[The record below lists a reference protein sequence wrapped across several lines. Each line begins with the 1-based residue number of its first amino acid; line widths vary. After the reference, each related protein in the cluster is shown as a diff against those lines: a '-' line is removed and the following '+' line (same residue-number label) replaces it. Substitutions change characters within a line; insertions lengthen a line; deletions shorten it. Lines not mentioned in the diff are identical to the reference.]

1 MKKKKLVG
9 LTASL
14 ALGTALIL
22 TMTACGSST
31 NDLIGKEYAPTAP
44 SMSSVSLTALDDYT
58 IDGMDDFGI
67 ITAHKDVTPE
77 ATDTEQYPDTETN
90 CLLYDA
96 TANKQIASTTKTE
109 GYISSAS
116 SVYVKMTDGL
126 YCYTETSETTG
137 EPTYIYYGKSG
148 VVKTSNELITPPVNS
163 SDRSVTFAD
172 GTVLVVAEDGTVNTY
187 TPGIKPVFM
196 PEVFEEYK
204 DVYVQSLGGTSYRV
218 WNAKGEIVRE
228 VDLDKEMNKPAI
240 ALDVENW
247 TVGNSRFE
255 QYMVALP
262 DDAADYDFIYG
273 DFSSGTSAS
282 RFKVDL
288 VTKSYNFENGKVKEY
303 NVDFVVS
310 SVNPNPASEDG
321 VFLSVQTISDKQ
333 ISASRTY
340 QYYGEDL
347 KVRVDLQKLLP
358 DCNKVEIDGD
368 YVVLSSPAAINVY
381 QDGKLVGSADAAA
394 DVTFQDGYF
403 VQTVGSN
410 KYIYTL
416 DGSHIFEGVTSSA
429 SLGEKLY
436 HNIFNGI
443 IYYTVKEEVTT
454 TSASGTTTQGVE
466 IVYAYA
472 NGSET
477 RLGEGTYSNRWIT
490 IENTVDDETTSTV
503 YYAGYT
509 DAVVSN
515 LSGLSDVEASAT
527 NGETS
532 YFLYRYNETVESGS
546 GDSVTTETVTKYVL
560 VTVTEPAK

>member
-58 IDGMDDFGI
+58 VTGLDKYGLATAYQYERLETPTADGKNYTF
-67 ITAHKDVTPE
+67 T
-77 ATDTEQYPDTETN
+77 Y
-90 CLLYDA
+90 LLYDVV
-96 TANKQIASTTKTE
+96 ANKAVATKTVNQASPSSSSVFAKVTDGIYRAANTSADGE
-109 GYISSAS
+109 VVDYNYYAKTGVAKTTEEYVLSAS
-116 SVYVKMTDGL
+116 GS
-126 YCYTETSETTG
+126 
-137 EPTYIYYGKSG
+137 I
-148 VVKTSNELITPPVNS
+148 
-163 SDRSVTFAD
+163 VTFKD
-172 GTVLVVAEDGTVNTY
+172 GTKLIVQEDGSVSTI
-187 TPGIKPVFM
+187 PLSIQPVFT
-196 PEVFEEYK
+196 PEVFDELG
-204 DVYVQSLGGTSYRV
+204 DVYIQTIDDNGVWHRV
-218 WNAKGEIVRE
+218 WSDEGKILRE
-228 VDLDKEMNKPAI
+228 VNINKELEVPS
-240 ALDVENW
+240 
-247 TVGNSRFE
+247 TVNDQDMEMWFIGNSYFV
-255 QYMVALP
+255 QYSVRLP
-262 DDAADYDFIYG
+262 DDAAKYDYADG
-273 DFSSGTSAS
+273 AS
-282 RFKVDL
+282 KYDL
-288 VTKSYNFENGKVKEY
+288 VTKSYNFKTGKVKEY

-310 SVNPNPASEDG
+310 SYNPNPASADG

-381 QDGKLVGSADAAA
+381 QDGELVGFADAAA

-416 DGSHIFEGVTSSA
+416 DGSRIFEGVTSSA

-454 TSASGTTTQGVE
+454 TSASGTTTQAVE

-503 YYAGYT
+503 YYAGYS
-509 DAVVSN
+509 DAIVSN
-515 LSGLSDVEASAT
+515 LSGSSDVEASAT

>member
-44 SMSSVSLTALDDYT
+44 SMSSVSLTALDGYT
-58 IDGMDDFGI
+58 VTGLDKYGLATAYQYERLETPTADGKNHTF
-67 ITAHKDVTPE
+67 T
-77 ATDTEQYPDTETN
+77 Y
-90 CLLYDA
+90 LLYDVV
-96 TANKQIASTTKTE
+96 ANKAVATKTVNQAGTSYSSVFTKVTDGIYRVANTSADGKAVDYTYYAKE
-109 GYISSAS
+109 GDVKTTEEYVSSAS
-116 SVYVKMTDGL
+116 GSIVTFKDG
-126 YCYTETSETTG
+126 T
-137 EPTYIYYGKSG
+137 
-148 VVKTSNELITPPVNS
+148 ELIVQ
-163 SDRSVTFAD
+163 
-172 GTVLVVAEDGTVNTY
+172 EDGSVSTIQLGIQPVFTPEEFDELGDVYIETIETILDDNSVWHRVWSDEGKILREVNINKELEVPSTVNDQD
-187 TPGIKPVFM
+187 M
-196 PEVFEEYK
+196 EVWF
-204 DVYVQSLGGTSYRV
+204 
-218 WNAKGEIVRE
+218 I
-228 VDLDKEMNKPAI
+228 
-240 ALDVENW
+240 
-247 TVGNSRFE
+247 GNSYFV
-255 QYMVALP
+255 QYSVRLP
-262 DDAADYDFIYG
+262 DDAAKYDYAAD
-273 DFSSGTSAS
+273 TS
-282 RFKVDL
+282 KYDL
-288 VTKSYNFENGKVKEY
+288 VTKSYNFKTGKVKEY

-310 SVNPNPASEDG
+310 SYNPNPASADG

-381 QDGKLVGSADAAA
+381 QDGELVGSADAAA

-416 DGSHIFEGVTSSA
+416 DGSRIFEGISDTAGVSNA
-429 SLGEKLY
+429 SLGEKVY

-443 IYYTVKEEVTT
+443 IYYTVKEEVAT
-454 TSASGTTTQGVE
+454 TSASGTTTQEVE

-472 NGSET
+472 NGSEM
-477 RLGEGTYSNRWIT
+477 RLGEGTYSDRWIT

-503 YYAGYT
+503 YYAGYS
-509 DAVVSN
+509 DAIVSN
-515 LSGLSDVEASAT
+515 LSGSRDAAPSAT

-532 YFLYRYNETVESGS
+532 YFLYKYNETVESGS
-546 GDSVTTETVTKYVL
+546 GENVTKETVTKYVL
-560 VTVTEPAK
+560 VTVTEPVK

>member
-58 IDGMDDFGI
+58 VIGLDKYGLA
-67 ITAHKDVTPE
+67 TAYQYERLETP
-77 ATDTEQYPDTETN
+77 TETGEYYTFTY
-90 CLLYDA
+90 LLYDVV
-96 TANKQIASTTKTE
+96 ANKEVDTKTE
-109 GYISSAS
+109 NQASTSLSEVYKKIIDGIYRVANTSADGEVVDYNYYTKTGVAKTTEDGNP
-116 SVYVKMTDGL
+116 SVDENK
-126 YCYTETSETTG
+126 
-137 EPTYIYYGKSG
+137 PI
-148 VVKTSNELITPPVNS
+148 
-163 SDRSVTFAD
+163 VTFKD
-172 GTVLVVAEDGTVNTY
+172 GTKLIVQEDGSVSTI
-187 TPGIKPVFM
+187 PLSIQPVFT
-196 PEVFEEYK
+196 PEVFTEYK
-204 DVYVQSLGGTSYRV
+204 DVYVQDLGSLMYRV
-218 WNAKGEIVRE
+218 WDAEGKIVRE
-228 VDLDKEMNKPAI
+228 VNVDKEFGKPMS
-240 ALDVENW
+240 ALDIGGW
-247 TVGNSRFE
+247 WIGNSRFE
-255 QYMVALP
+255 QYMVVLP
-262 DDAADYDFIYG
+262 DDASKYDVVYSV
-273 DFSSGTSAS
+273 SSSDDS
-282 RFKVDL
+282 SISSFKVDL
-288 VTKSYNFENGKVKEY
+288 VTKSYNFKTGKVKEY

-310 SVNPNPASEDG
+310 SYDPNPASEDG

-333 ISASRTY
+333 ISASQTY

-358 DCNKVEIDGD
+358 DCDKVEIDGD
-368 YVVLSSPAAINVY
+368 YVVLSSPTAINVY
-381 QDGKLVGSADAAA
+381 QDGELVGSADAAAAA

-416 DGSHIFEGVTSSA
+416 DGSRIFEGVTSSA

-454 TSASGTTTQGVE
+454 TSASGTTTQEVE

-490 IENTVDDETTSTV
+490 IESTVGDETTSTV

-509 DAVVSN
+509 DAIVSN
-515 LSGLSDVEASAT
+515 LSRSGDGTRSAT

-546 GDSVTTETVTKYVL
+546 GESVTTETVTKYVL

>member
-44 SMSSVSLTALDDYT
+44 SMSSVSLTALDGYT
-58 IDGMDDFGI
+58 VTGLDKYGLATAYQYERLETPTADGKNYTF
-67 ITAHKDVTPE
+67 T
-77 ATDTEQYPDTETN
+77 Y
-90 CLLYDA
+90 LLYDVVA
-96 TANKQIASTTKTE
+96 KKAVATKTE
-109 GYISSAS
+109 DQTSTSSSSGFAKVTDGIYRAANTSAGGEVVDYTYYAKTGVAKTTEECVLSAS
-116 SVYVKMTDGL
+116 GSIVPFK
-126 YCYTETSETTG
+126 
-137 EPTYIYYGKSG
+137 
-148 VVKTSNELITPPVNS
+148 
-163 SDRSVTFAD
+163 D
-172 GTVLVVAEDGTVNTY
+172 GTKLIVREDGFVSTI
-187 TPGIKPVFM
+187 PLDIQPVFT
-196 PEVFEEYK
+196 PEVFDELG
-204 DVYVQSLGGTSYRV
+204 DVYIETIETILDDNLDDNGVWHRV
-218 WNAKGEIVRE
+218 WSDEGKILRE
-228 VDLDKEMNKPAI
+228 VNINKELEVPS
-240 ALDVENW
+240 
-247 TVGNSRFE
+247 TVDSQDAKAWDIGNSYFL
-255 QYMVALP
+255 QYSVRLP
-262 DDAADYDFIYG
+262 DDAAKYDYAA
-273 DFSSGTSAS
+273 GTS
-282 RFKVDL
+282 KYDL
-288 VTKSYNFENGKVKEY
+288 VTKSYNFKTGKVKEY

-310 SVNPNPASEDG
+310 SYNPNPASEDG

-358 DCNKVEIDGD
+358 DCNKVEFDGD

-381 QDGKLVGSADAAA
+381 QDGELVGSADAAA

-416 DGSHIFEGVTSSA
+416 DGSRIFEGVTSSA

-443 IYYTVKEEVTT
+443 IYYTVKEEVAT
-454 TSASGTTTQGVE
+454 TSASGTSTRQAS

-472 NGSET
+472 NGSEM

-503 YYAGYT
+503 YYAGYS
-509 DAVVSN
+509 DAIVSN
-515 LSGLSDVEASAT
+515 LSRSGDGTTSAT

-546 GDSVTTETVTKYVL
+546 GENVTKETVTKYVL